1 MSRQVVSRSQ
11 RRLEK
16 KQTLV
21 LVVLGLV
28 IALVSYGLGVMVGRS
43 GGDTIIQED
52 LTASDRIAIPVPDTG
67 SIGSTASSVEEPAA
81 PQLTFYNT
89 LPEGNQPPIGS
100 GINLPDQPPEPSVD
114 PVDVR
119 RDAPPLK
126 EVVPVAPAPVA
137 AKPKV
142 VVPKPKPKPVA
153 SVPAKVVA
161 TPPAAVG
168 DDYVIQV
175 VSVQKIAGAK
185 NLQERL
191 SKSGYA
197 AFVEKAD
204 LGSKGI
210 WYRVYVGPFATR
222 SAADGAA
229 STLKAAHLASAPLV
243 RKR

>member
-43 GGDTIIQED
+43 GGDTIVQED
-52 LTASDRIAIPVPDTG
+52 LTASDRIAIPVPDTAPG
-67 SIGSTASSVEEPAA
+67 AGTASSVEDPAA

-119 RDAPPLK
+119 RDTPSLT
-126 EVVPVAPAPVA
+126 EEVPVAPAPVA

-142 VVPKPKPKPVA
+142 VAPKPKPVA
-153 SVPAKVVA
+153 SAPAKVVA
-161 TPPAAVG
+161 TPPPASGGA
-168 DDYVIQV
+168 YAIQV